1 MKKIYKIIFLL
12 GSSSLIIGLSGV
24 ILLVVVLWNFG
35 RDLPDFN
42 QLASYQPPTVTR
54 MHAGDGRLLAEFS
67 REKRVFV
74 PIESIPRLVVQA
86 FLSAEDKN
94 FFEHQGIDFLGIGR
108 AVLINLK
115 RLGTGQRLVGASTIT
130 QQVAKNFLLTNL
142 RILFSF
148 DHREVG
154 GQSYFLHFEN

>member
-74 PIESIPRLVVQA
+74 PIESI
-86 FLSAEDKN
+86 
-94 FFEHQGIDFLGIGR
+94 
-108 AVLINLK
+108 
-115 RLGTGQRLVGASTIT
+115 
-130 QQVAKNFLLTNL
+130 
-142 RILFSF
+142 
-148 DHREVG
+148 
-154 GQSYFLHFEN
+154 